1 MMEDY
6 IYSNYSK
13 QSEKEYDMDLPETTN
28 IQFNYESDPDEKDS
42 TYKIEAMKLMKWN
55 KMVHKLD
62 EYLDKSNKT
71 KYKKLKERT
80 KRGIPE
86 CFRGYIWQVF
96 GGVDEY
102 RNTSSYFQM
111 LTESR
116 KQQQLTDAEKEIL
129 KDLDRTIPNS
139 TFFKDKYGLGQR
151 SLFHVLSTFS
161 RLSTETGYVQ
171 GMSFFT
177 ASLLNHMDEESAFWM
192 LYIIMEKYKINGFFK
207 KDFPELNKA
216 FYKLLCLLRKISPRI
231 YECFKSHGLC
241 PSMYAS
247 QWFLTLFFVN
257 VKYEFFLRI
266 FDLFLL
272 ERNSKIIY
280 RFGLALLKLNEEKI
294 VNTKLFDE
302 LMIIIKHLDDKIDV
316 EKLCDEAM
324 RIKISSKALL
334 EYEKQ
339 YENLRSNNMSDEIL
353 DQSNFNEN

>member
-1 MMEDY
+1 MEDHL
-6 IYSNYSK
+6 YSNNFK
-13 QSEKEYDMDLPETTN
+13 NGEKEEGETQETN
-28 IQFNYESDPDEKDS
+28 FQFNFEADNIEEKDNI
-42 TYKIEAMKLMKWN
+42 YKLEAIKLMKWN
-55 KMVHKLD
+55 KMVGKFD
-62 EYLDKSNKT
+62 EYLDKSNKS

-80 KRGIPE
+80 KRGVPE

-96 GGVDEY
+96 AGVDNY
-102 RNTSSYFQM
+102 RKNGNYYQM
-111 LTESR
+111 LKESS
-116 KQQQLTDAEKEIL
+116 KEEQLTDPEKEIL

-177 ASLLNHMDEESAFWM
+177 ACLLNHMDEESAFWM

-216 FYKLLCLLRKISPRI
+216 FYKLLCLLKKICPKI
-231 YECFKSHGLC
+231 YECFKTHGLS

-257 VKYEFFLRI
+257 VKYEVFLRI

-272 ERNSKIIY
+272 GKSSKTIY

-294 VNTKLFDE
+294 LNTKLFDE

-324 RIKISSKALL
+324 KMKFSNKTLL

-339 YENLRSNNMSDEIL
+339 YENLRMNNLSDEIL
-353 DQSNFNEN
+353 DQSNFNGN